1 MCSQARAPEPRF
13 PEAKVRAALERAA
26 RRLQAAQSFRPG
38 GESWNERVLQSLVA
52 DLTPF
57 LARELE
63 RDR

>member
-1 MCSQARAPEPRF
+1 MDSRDFRPVPKF

-38 GESWNERVLQSLVA
+38 GESWNERVLQSLVS